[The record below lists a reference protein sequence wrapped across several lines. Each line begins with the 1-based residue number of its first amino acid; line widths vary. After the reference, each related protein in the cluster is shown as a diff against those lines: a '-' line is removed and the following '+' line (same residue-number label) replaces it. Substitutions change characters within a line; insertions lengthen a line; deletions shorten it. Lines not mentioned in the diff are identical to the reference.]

1 MEYRLLLIR
10 KFKYALDDVTRNKT
24 ARDLVGLINGAIGNE
39 FGINLVQRKMKLAK
53 PFLKVV
59 LNLQE

>member
-1 MEYRLLLIR
+1 MEYGLLLIR

-39 FGINLVQRKMKLAK
+39 FVINLVQRKLKLTQSN
-53 PFLKVV
+53 LEV
-59 LNLQE
+59 LFNLQE

>member
-39 FGINLVQRKMKLAK
+39 FVING
-53 PFLKVV
+53 LKR
-59 LNLQE
+59 